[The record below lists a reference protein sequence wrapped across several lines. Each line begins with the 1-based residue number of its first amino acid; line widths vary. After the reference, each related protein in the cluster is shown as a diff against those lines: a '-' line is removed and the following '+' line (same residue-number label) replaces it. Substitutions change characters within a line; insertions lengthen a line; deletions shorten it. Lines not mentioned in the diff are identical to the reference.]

1 MGKLL
6 IKRGEGG
13 LGRRNPSKDMVSG
26 LMFGGVAATG
36 LALDTTSAKLTRVED
51 AEDLGINQAYD
62 TANNILVYY
71 HIKEFFR
78 MSPSGSLY
86 IRITAQA
93 ANTLAKMCDITNA
106 HVRQL
111 LKDAKGDIRQVGV
124 VLNPLTT
131 YTATKTA
138 GIDADVTAA
147 IPKAQALANAEY
159 DLKRPVQVVIEG
171 REFNGTVALAGDL
184 RGSSAPDVHVTI
196 LQDMD
201 VAATGDDINEDHAA
215 VGTTLGVISVAN
227 VHESIGYVA
236 KFNLADS
243 IAGAFLNPGLSSHKA
258 IADYEGDYENL
269 TAKGY
274 LFARPYNG
282 NTVTNGVYFDDFP
295 ACTVITS
302 DYAYGNSRRVINKA
316 VREVYAKLLPR
327 VNSPILLD
335 ASTGK
340 IEMAVAKSFEAD
352 AEEAMS
358 VMLQA
363 DEISGMD
370 AFVDPNQDVQA
381 TGKIVTKIAVVEVAT
396 GRILEVEIGLTKTI

>member
-13 LGRRNPSKDMVSG
+13 LGRRNPSQDMVSG
-26 LMFGGVAATG
+26 MMLGGVAATG
-36 LALDTTSAKLTRVED
+36 LALDTTSPKLTRVED

-62 TANNILVYY
+62 TANDILVYY

-78 MSPSGSLY
+78 MNPSGSLY
-86 IRITAQA
+86 IRLTAQA
-93 ANTLAKMCDITNA
+93 ANTLTKMCTPTLTHVTN
-106 HVRQL
+106 L
-111 LKDAKGDIRQVGV
+111 LKDAKGEIRQVGV

-131 YTATKTA
+131 YTPTLTA

-147 IPKAQALANAEY
+147 VAQAQLLANAEY
-159 DLKRPVQVVIEG
+159 DLKRPVQIVIEG
-171 REFNGTVALAGDL
+171 REFNSTVALAGDL
-184 RGSSAPDVHVTI
+184 RALSAPDVHVTI
-196 LQDMD
+196 LQDLD

-215 VGTTLGVISVAN
+215 VGTTLGVISLAN
-227 VHESIGYVA
+227 VHENIGYVA
-236 KFNLADS
+236 KFNLADALVS
-243 IAGAFLNPGLSSHKA
+243 AFVNPGLSSHKA
-258 IADYEGDYENL
+258 IADYEADYANL

-282 NTVTNGVYFDDFP
+282 NTVTNGLYFDDFP
-295 ACTVITS
+295 SCSAITS
-302 DYAYGNSRRVINKA
+302 DYAYGNTRRVINKA

-352 AEEAMS
+352 AEDALS

-370 AFVDPNQDVQA
+370 AFVDPDQDVQT
-381 TGKIVTKIAVVEVAT
+381 TGKIITKIAVVEVAT
-396 GRILEVEIGLTKTI
+396 GRTLEVEIGLTKTI